1 MTSSTQQAS
10 PTNGA
15 PLNVQDVGPSRGAI
29 RFGVFEVD
37 LRGGELRKQG
47 VKIKL
52 QEQPFQVLQIL
63 LEHPGEIVTRE
74 DLCQRIWPSDTFVD
88 FDGGVNNAIKRLR
101 EALGDRAETPRFIE
115 TLPRRGYRFIGP
127 VNANAATTPAD
138 GSLPTAE
145 PHTGT
150 RSNRTLRIGTF
161 VRLGLAALLLA
172 VVGFTSNQWWQHLR
186 GRGDV
191 PQIRSIAVLPLQNL
205 SGDPAQEYFTD
216 AMTEELITELSRIS
230 AIKVISRT
238 SIMRYKKTDKPLPEI
253 ARELGVDGI
262 VEGSVLRSGDRVRI
276 TAQLISAAK
285 DANLWAQTYDR
296 DLRDVL
302 ALQSA
307 VASAIVDEIRVKMT
321 PGEQAQLHSWHR
333 VNLKAHEAYL
343 QGQYHLQLEGEAVFK
358 EDRAKLAAIE
368 AEKAEHYFRQAIQED
383 PNYAPAYL
391 GIWDVLQSA
400 PLPWRD
406 TVPRGKP
413 LLLKALQLDDSLAGA
428 HRAFAS
434 LRVHEW
440 DWPGAEKEYRRAIL
454 LAPSD
459 ADAHH
464 EYANFLAA
472 VEGRTQDAM
481 DEYERAQSLDPKN
494 DHMAE
499 AFYLARRFDR
509 AIELYQSQAQS
520 RPNDIG
526 VHNCLANIYA
536 LTGRHEEAISE
547 WQKMAGI
554 LEYKHLSEAIGRAY
568 KRGGYE
574 KALRV
579 FAHQLEAS
587 SRSSYI
593 PLPFIA
599 SIYGYLGD
607 RDQAIAWLQKAY
619 EVKELDSLNEPAWDP
634 LRSDPRFTELLRRV
648 GLPT

>member
-1 MTSSTQQAS
+1 MQVAP
-10 PTNGA
+10 PT
-15 PLNVQDVGPSRGAI
+15 RGTI
-29 RFGVFEVD
+29 RFGFFEVD

-276 TAQLISAAK
+276 TAQLIYAPQ
-285 DANLWAQTYDR
+285 DTNLWARTYDR

-321 PGEQAQLHSWHR
+321 PQQTARLEKRQA
-333 VNLKAHEAYL
+333 VNPEALDAYWK
-343 QGQYHLQLEGEAVFK
+343 GQYYLSLLQRMELVKGQEES
-358 EDRAKLAAIE
+358 AKNGFHQALAN
-368 AEKAEHYFRQAIQED
+368 FDQAIQRD

-391 GIWDVLQSA
+391 GYAGAINEFAGWVDPHTDLVN
-400 PLPWRD
+400 R
-406 TVPRGKP
+406 RKP
-413 LLLKALQLDDSLAGA
+413 ALMKALALDGTLAMAHVSLGDIL
-428 HRAFAS
+428 FQD
-434 LRVHEW
+434 EW
-440 DWPGAEKEYRRAIL
+440 NWADAEKEY
-454 LAPSD
+454 
-459 ADAHH
+459 
-464 EYANFLAA
+464 
-472 VEGRTQDAM
+472 
-481 DEYERAQSLDPKN
+481 K
-494 DHMAE
+494 
-499 AFYLARRFDR
+499 R
-509 AIELYQSQAQS
+509 AIELD
-520 RPNDIG
+520 PNSAKAHDSYANYLDSMGRLQEGLKEHELQLQLDPDLSYGDSPLTPLELRIG
-526 VHNCLANIYA
+526 RMRKFAATHERAGVAEYWWRVLLLARG
-536 LTGRHEEAISE
+536 GRYKEAIDE
-547 WQKMAGI
+547 WAG
-554 LEYKHLSEAIGRAY
+554 LLTRTGWTATAKAVRH
-568 KRGGYE
+568 GYE
-574 KALRV
+574 KAGYRGALRV
-579 FAHQLEAS
+579 AAQQGEIAGANHV
-587 SRSSYI
+587 Y
-593 PLPFIA
+593 LPPSMMA
-599 SIYGYLGD
+599 YLYGVLGD
-607 RDQAIAWLQKAY
+607 KDRAFAWMEKAY
-619 EVKELDSLNEPAWDP
+619 EERDGSIATMKIALDYEP
-634 LRSDPRFTELLRRV
+634 LRSDERFAEMIRRV
-648 GLPT
+648 GLPQ